1 MLIKKKLRTFLFVR
15 RNLIYNGKNNMQAW
29 GLIVLLVSKAAGH
42 SPEIPDMEQDKAA
55 GVLHRFVDR
64 NNNRSYVLSTDYSGR
79 RVSLEGRLLSNS
91 FFSQYCCYGYFT
103 HLDGSSATE
112 YDKNSLL
119 CCRSITKPWWRSPCG
134 IIAFKISMVT
144 VLGFYSCFPSGRFDS
159 LWFKSIH
166 IKEYFFWLQF

>member
-79 RVSLEGRLLSNS
+79 RVSLEGRLLSNF
-91 FFSQYCCYGYFT
+91 FFS
-103 HLDGSSATE
+103 
-112 YDKNSLL
+112 
-119 CCRSITKPWWRSPCG
+119 
-134 IIAFKISMVT
+134 
-144 VLGFYSCFPSGRFDS
+144 
-159 LWFKSIH
+159 
-166 IKEYFFWLQF
+166 